1 MAEKVGAA
9 QTDLVDL
16 LGGGAL
22 GKRSVELAKFLTP
35 EREEFDPAIA
45 AMKFFSNMAAQAS
58 KPGATV
64 IGSAAGAVKPVVDDY
79 TAMLQRNRKLAAAQ
93 GPLAVSLYD
102 KLKGTTKKN
111 EYIDLTKTDDPDTL
125 QDDRIVKLT
134 ETQFANAGT
143 NIISLAS
150 MTAGVDANNKKLDN
164 FNKLSGNYKK
174 ERTVD
179 KYQKLRST
187 WQKINV
193 AYNEA
198 YNPKTVNPQ
207 VSDVSMIFNYMKML
221 DPGSTVR
228 EGEYATAKNTAGIE
242 QGLRN
247 SLNAA
252 LGQGFLSDSQRADF
266 RRVAWK
272 LLNAEAGN
280 VEKVNKQFEAIGKDY
295 NLDVENFLDKTIN
308 EYGLLKEDPEDG
320 IIKWTAKDLTSGVN
334 LITVPSNAD
343 LANMEVYPNAG
354 SFIEFLEAPN
364 VINNPDNLAKIYNAQ
379 YDRVGD
385 PDMIKELIENMDK
398 TDEFKAY
405 LVQEL
410 IKIDKAKNEDNT
422 NFDFLKELY
431 PLPTTRPT
439 T

>member
-22 GKRSVELAKFLTP
+22 GKRSVETGQVFNFL

-174 ERTVD
+174 
-179 KYQKLRST
+179 
-187 WQKINV
+187 
-193 AYNEA
+193 
-198 YNPKTVNPQ
+198 
-207 VSDVSMIFNYMKML
+207 
-221 DPGSTVR
+221 R
-228 EGEYATAKNTAGIE
+228 E
-242 QGLRN
+242 
-247 SLNAA
+247 
-252 LGQGFLSDSQRADF
+252 DC
-266 RRVAWK
+266 
-272 LLNAEAGN
+272 
-280 VEKVNKQFEAIGKDY
+280 
-295 NLDVENFLDKTIN
+295 
-308 EYGLLKEDPEDG
+308 
-320 IIKWTAKDLTSGVN
+320 
-334 LITVPSNAD
+334 
-343 LANMEVYPNAG
+343 
-354 SFIEFLEAPN
+354 
-364 VINNPDNLAKIYNAQ
+364 
-379 YDRVGD
+379 
-385 PDMIKELIENMDK
+385 
-398 TDEFKAY
+398 
-405 LVQEL
+405 
-410 IKIDKAKNEDNT
+410 
-422 NFDFLKELY
+422 
-431 PLPTTRPT
+431 
-439 T
+439 